1 MILTLTGASGAGKTT
16 IAKRLIE
23 TLPQTRFLL
32 SSTTRSSR
40 PSDLPG
46 EYEYL
51 DHKTFDQLRA
61 DGHFAWTAAVGTT
74 SHGTRHNLLR
84 DALENPT
91 TISIM
96 ILVPE
101 VLQKLYAF
109 AEEIGKRDAIVSFLV
124 RTLPEPILRARMHE
138 RGDVDAQI
146 DERIIATLAYETSAR
161 ATGISFFEISNAGT
175 IEETMREVLGALERR
190 A

>member
-16 IAKRLIE
+16 IAERLIE
-23 TLPQTRFLL
+23 TLPHARFLL
-32 SSTTRSSR
+32 SSTTRLPR

-51 DHKTFDQLRA
+51 DHETFQKLRD
-61 DGHFAWTAAVGTT
+61 DGRFAWTAAVGST
-74 SHGTRHNLLR
+74 SHGTRHDLLR
-84 DALENPT
+84 AALENPS

-124 RTLPEPILRARMHE
+124 RTLPEPVLRARMHE

-146 DERIIATLAYETSAR
+146 DERIVATLAYETSAR
-161 ATGISFFEISNAGT
+161 ATGVSFIEISND
-175 IEETMREVLGALERR
+175 
-190 A
+190 